1 MCYWNLRHKVTV
13 SGQGPVIG
21 FLALT
26 HAHRAVQWY
35 AVVQLIAVHSGHAG
49 EQTVTVVARR
59 RPRPAEGL
67 CTWSE
72 AGARSAQGIA
82 RDTLVDI
89 IVGSSHSVLSFASA
103 LKSGAS
109 WRCTPP
115 WLLWRARGERND
127 FEHEHNSRASSLAFG
142 RRSAEHTEEYLG
154 SCSCGGYR
162 VGACAHT
169 GSPQARSSVPSNS
182 ASPPSCRQ
190 ARRLFSACPPRGC
203 WRRRWRTQATPSSAT
218 SSLSQNAA

>member
-109 WRCTPP
+109 CCYTPWRP
-115 WLLWRARGERND
+115 WRAQR
-127 FEHEHNSRASSLAFG
+127 FRARTQQKAQAASLAFG
-142 RRSAEHTEEYLG
+142 RRSAAHTEEYLG

-203 WRRRWRTQATPSSAT
+203 WRRRWRTQARPSSAT
-218 SSLSQNAA
+218 SSLNQSAA